1 MFRIKNDSI
10 GFSLVFAEGNI
21 HRMIGKVYKSKKVCV
36 IVRHSEDIKFVIAT
50 SNHIVSFGF
59 EIVFK

>member
-1 MFRIKNDSI
+1 
-10 GFSLVFAEGNI
+10 
-21 HRMIGKVYKSKKVCV
+21 MIGKVYKSKKVCV